1 MRYPLTSPYRGG
13 LVAADIFILGLTEPW
28 LITVFHG
35 SVTVTVFKI
44 EKLLFTVQL
53 RFLSQLTVINRTEPL
68 IAVRLTVFPKHSVN
82 RTVSLIRKKRKGL
95 NGIFF
100 L

>member
-44 EKLLFTVQL
+44 EKLLFTVRL
-53 RFLSQLTVINRTEPL
+53 RFLSQLTVINRN
-68 IAVRLTVFPKHSVN
+68 RTVNRGSVN
-82 RTVSLIRKKRKGL
+82 RVPKTLG
-95 NGIFF
+95 
-100 L
+100 